1 MAKPIGKTFVEISL
15 DEKKYNKGIVDVKT
29 TTKKKLTEIEKAWKV
44 MGKKSEA
51 TYDQMRANVIKNYD
65 TIKKHASSTADD
77 IVRAEKAK
85 NEKIA
90 RINKQQFGEQ
100 KGWIDKAKQHWLA
113 LSAAAV
119 VAIAAIG
126 MAVKRIISTIKEWV
140 NLAKVQELAE
150 INLAAALKA
159 SGEYTDALNMK
170 YQAFA
175 SSIQNVTK
183 YGDEQVLTLMALM
196 KNLGVTT
203 DKVEEATKMAIGLAT
218 ATGRGVDSMAM
229 YVALAQQGEFTMLRR
244 YIPALRSTTDATE
257 QMKIITEFAARGF
270 KVAQEQTAS
279 FAIGLVQLTNLW
291 SDLKEKLGDFIIK
304 NELVL
309 DLMRKT
315 KEYLIKANEQLSEW
329 YKNNQALINQKTHE
343 IIEALAT
350 AVRNVTAAMRALYS
364 MRHVFKEIFFVIPG
378 IKELKLLYEAISKLT
393 EPEWD
398 VRILRHSDFV
408 KAKEDIDKTT
418 DAINKFGMASTAIAH
433 EVASLFDA
441 EIVLAEKLGIEYLR
455 NQKIMQQYLW
465 VKGDIA
471 LTTGEIIALYDEEIR
486 AAQRVAEGYEVV
498 RHEIILLGRDSDTVW
513 SDMLNM
519 TKSFASKISDI
530 LSGIW
535 EGAGWVFKG
544 GVATIKWLLGLPG
557 GFATAVTNF
566 KTSLEN
572 FPAIVTDFEAA
583 IEQLPEVIDMLVD
596 RAPELIEAIIS
607 KLPMIF
613 TTIIDAIPRLVT
625 IFLQDIIPAFIA
637 EVPKIVESFLQR
649 VPDIIQAIIQG
660 IPDVI
665 RAIME
670 AVPDII
676 TTFIE
681 NVPLIINSFI
691 EEFIV
696 GIPDIISAF
705 ISSIP
710 EIVEAFVKAIA
721 DMVIPGGGRATVT
734 GIDIIPDIVPF
745 FGTWFHKGGIIGQT
759 PASVRPFPAAA
770 FANAPRA
777 HTGLK
782 VDERLIVGLTG
793 ERVLNRQET
802 KKYEKKTAQ
811 EINLTINADVITTE
825 DVDSW
830 LAERMKNLKEYK
842 VGVEYSEVN
851 MKTVGIDI

>member
-1 MAKPIGKTFVEISL
+1 MAKPIGKTFVEI
-15 DEKKYNKGIVDVKT
+15 DIDAKKYNKGVVDVKT

-51 TYDQMRANVIKNYD
+51 TYDQMRTNVIKNYD

-100 KGWIDKAKQHWLA
+100 KSWIDKAKTHWLA

-140 NLAKVQELAE
+140 NLAAVQELAE

-203 DKVEEATKMAIGLAT
+203 DRVEEATKMAIGLAT
-218 ATGRGVDSMAM
+218 ATGRDVQSMAM
-229 YVALAQQGEFTMLRR
+229 YIALAEQGEFTMLRR

-257 QMKIITEFAARGF
+257 QMKIITDFAARGF

-279 FAIGLVQLTNLW
+279 FAIGLVQLRNLW
-291 SDLKEKLGDFIIK
+291 GDLKEKLGDFIIK

-309 DLMRKT
+309 DLMRRT

-343 IIEALAT
+343 TIEALAT
-350 AVRNVTAAMRALYS
+350 AVRNVTTAMRALYS

-378 IKELKLLYEAISKLT
+378 IKELGLLYEAISRLTKKVDKLT
-393 EPEWD
+393 ESNERLNFSEEELATIMGET
-398 VRILRHSDFV
+398 VEAR
-408 KAKEDIDKTT
+408 KAMIEASI
-418 DAINKFGMASTAIAH
+418 ASTEIAF
-433 EVASLFDA
+433 EVEKLLNA
-441 EIVLAEKLGIEYLR
+441 ETVLAEKLGIEYLR
-455 NQKIMQQYLW
+455 NQEIMEQYLG
-465 VKGDIA
+465 VKGEIA
-471 LTTGEIIALYDEEIR
+471 ILTGGIIGLYDEEVR
-486 AAQRVAEGYEVV
+486 AAQRVAGVYEVV
-498 RHEIILLGRDSDTVW
+498 REEIILLGRDSDTVW

-572 FPAIVTDFEAA
+572 FPAIVSDFEAA

-625 IFLQDIIPAFIA
+625 IFLSDIIPAFIA

-649 VPDIIQAIIQG
+649 VPDIIQALIQG

-745 FGTWFHKGGIIGQT
+745 FGKWFHKGGIIGQT
-759 PASVRPFPAAA
+759 PAPIRPFPAAA

-793 ERVLNRQET
+793 ERVLNRRET
-802 KKYEKKTAQ
+802 SEYEKTDGGGV
-811 EINLTINADVITTE
+811 TINSPLVHIGGNLIADKQVFDDFVE
-825 DVDSW
+825 DI
-830 LAERMKNLKEYK
+830 EYALDK
-842 VGVEYSEVN
+842 RSKRVYA
-851 MKTVGIDI
+851 